1 MNQIEPD
8 SALSDDAVRHV
19 AHLSRLDLNNEEFAD
34 AKKDLTEIFTHIDLL
49 KSIDTSGVEPL
60 DHPTEL
66 TDNTRDDTVGDA
78 LTQEQVLA
86 NAPATKDVYVDV
98 PKVLGGSA

>member
-8 SALSDDAVRHV
+8 SALSDDAVQHV
-19 AHLSRLDLNNEEFAD
+19 AHLARLALTDVELIE
-34 AKKDLTEIFTHIDLL
+34 AKKDLKAIFTHIDLL

-66 TDNTRDDTVGDA
+66 TNSTRDDTVGDS
-78 LTQEQVLA
+78 LTQEQVFA
-86 NAPATKDVYVDV
+86 NAPATKDIYFDV